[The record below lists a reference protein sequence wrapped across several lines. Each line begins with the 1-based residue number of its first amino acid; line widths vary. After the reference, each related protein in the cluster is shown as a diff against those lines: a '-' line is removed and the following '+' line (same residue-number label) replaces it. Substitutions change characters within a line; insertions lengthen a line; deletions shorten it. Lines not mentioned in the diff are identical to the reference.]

1 MAYDLAMDMH
11 KNLAALLKTRSA
23 PALAKLAG
31 CSVKT
36 VYRIR
41 EGHTTNP
48 TMSTARKLYEAA
60 MVLPAIR

>member
-1 MAYDLAMDMH
+1 MAYDPAMEMH
-11 KNLAALLKTRSA
+11 KQLAALLKTRSA
-23 PALAKLAG
+23 PAVARMSG
-31 CSVKT
+31 VSVKT

-60 MVLPAIR
+60 LMLPAIR